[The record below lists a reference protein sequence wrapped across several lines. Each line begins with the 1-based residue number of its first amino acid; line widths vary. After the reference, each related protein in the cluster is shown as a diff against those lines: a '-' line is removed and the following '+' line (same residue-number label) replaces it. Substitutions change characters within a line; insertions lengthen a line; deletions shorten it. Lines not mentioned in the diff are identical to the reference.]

1 MSKLQRVPSLQ
12 IQHSI
17 QLSIKCVSN

>member
-17 QLSIKCVSN
+17 QLSIKCVSI